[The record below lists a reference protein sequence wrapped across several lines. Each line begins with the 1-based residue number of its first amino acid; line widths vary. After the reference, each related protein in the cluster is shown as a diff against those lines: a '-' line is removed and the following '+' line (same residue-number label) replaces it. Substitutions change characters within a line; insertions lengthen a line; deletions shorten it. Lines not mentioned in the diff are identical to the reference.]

1 MSPAMMRRAAVALLL
16 AWAGAAVGVAH
27 ALTVPELQRLLQA
40 RPRPAVAFQEV
51 RESPWLAAPVTS
63 SGTLHATPQALEKR
77 VTSPR
82 RETWRMLADR
92 LEWIGPDGSR
102 KQILFSQAPALA
114 ALADLMRHAVSGDIA
129 ALERDFKVQLQG
141 DAHVWSAQLTP
152 RSAELARH
160 LDSVELQGSGGAL
173 QVLIVSERQGE
184 RTTTRLQPS
193 N

>member
-1 MSPAMMRRAAVALLL
+1 MSAAMRRAAVALVL
-16 AWAGAAVGVAH
+16 AWAGAAAGAAH
-27 ALTVPELQRLLQA
+27 ALTVSELQRLLQA
-40 RPRPAVAFQEV
+40 RPRQAVAFQEV

-77 VTSPR
+77 VASPR
-82 RETWRMLADR
+82 RETWRMLSDR

-114 ALADLMRHAVSGDIA
+114 ALADLMRRALSGDIA
-129 ALERDFKVQLQG
+129 ALERDFKIQLQG
-141 DAHVWSAQLTP
+141 DAQVWSAQLTP
-152 RSAELARH
+152 RSPELARH
-160 LDSVELQGSGGAL
+160 LESVELQGSGGAL

-184 RTTTRLQPS
+184 RTTTRLQTS